1 MRRRITTSLL
11 LPGAILL
18 CAGRGSPALAQTLPS
33 LDTRTWKPSTD
44 PQAGLV
50 LEPPSTP
57 GSWQWNVGAWL
68 SYAQSPVVARDASG
82 GVLAR
87 PVLHAIGCDLVGGI
101 GLGDR
106 VAVGVDVP
114 VVLWQDGSSGLP
126 ATIAGSQA
134 VPTTGLGDMLLHAK
148 VSILDNNR
156 AGVAAGVG
164 LAAIGSASLPTGDPV
179 GFQGEGA
186 ATASVRVLAEYA
198 VAVAALRVSL
208 GYAVRPDTRVW
219 PDPSLGGATFGNSL
233 PWAIGLSVRPG
244 PLFPSIDHDS
254 RQTWELAAHG
264 WLPAGPVAPLGVS
277 GRGASAL
284 SPALLALDDRI
295 TIGHYGDAFVVVGA
309 EIGLDQAVGVPSF
322 RGVLSIG
329 WAPRAHDSDHDG
341 IPDDRDECPDLAE
354 DPDGIQDE
362 DGCPEDDAD
371 GDGILDSQDA
381 CPLVPGT
388 DSNDPRLKGCPSS
401 APTDVPPVSSPDPTE
416 KK

>member
-1 MRRRITTSLL
+1 
-11 LPGAILL
+11 
-18 CAGRGSPALAQTLPS
+18 
-33 LDTRTWKPSTD
+33 
-44 PQAGLV
+44 
-50 LEPPSTP
+50 
-57 GSWQWNVGAWL
+57 VGAWL

-106 VAVGVDVP
+106 VALGVDVP
-114 VVLWQDGSSGLP
+114 VALWQDGSSGLP
-126 ATIAGSQA
+126 ATIASSQA
-134 VPTTGLGDMLLHAK
+134 VPTTGLGDILLHAK
-148 VSILDNNR
+148 VSILDNSH

-179 GFQGEGA
+179 GFQGEGT

-198 VAVAALRVSL
+198 LAVAALRVSL

-219 PDPSLGGATFGNSL
+219 PDASLGGATFGNSV
-233 PWAIGLSVRPG
+233 PWAIGLSLRPG
-244 PLFPSIDHDS
+244 PLWPSLDRDS

-264 WLPAGPVAPLGVS
+264 SLPAGPVAPFGIS
-277 GRGASAL
+277 GHGASAL
-284 SPALLALDDRI
+284 SPALLALGDRI

-354 DPDGIQDE
+354 DPDGIQDA

-371 GDGILDSQDA
+371 GDGILDSEDA

-401 APTDVPPVSSPDPTE
+401 AAPTGVPPVSPPDPTE